1 MTNISSDI
9 INVRVEADLKNDVTK
24 ILDNLGITLS
34 QAVKM
39 FLTQIRLK
47 RSIPLDL
54 DLEKIPV
61 MSKKEIVELG
71 KSYQDLA
78 KGNYFALDLDS
89 PASIKKLL
97 MRKEIIK

>member
-34 QAVKM
+34 QAIKM

-54 DLEKIPV
+54 DLEKC
-61 MSKKEIVELG
+61 L
-71 KSYQDLA
+71 
-78 KGNYFALDLDS
+78 
-89 PASIKKLL
+89 
-97 MRKEIIK
+97 